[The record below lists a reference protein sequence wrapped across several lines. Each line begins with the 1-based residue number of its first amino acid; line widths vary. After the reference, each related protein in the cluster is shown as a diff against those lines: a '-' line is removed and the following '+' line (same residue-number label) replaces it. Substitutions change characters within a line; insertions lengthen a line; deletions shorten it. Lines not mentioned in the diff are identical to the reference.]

1 MISVKKKRKNNNVP
15 TGNLV
20 IIASFLF
27 FALIIGRGA
36 YLALSTNI
44 DGINIKEFS
53 SSRTTRT
60 DTLTATRG
68 KIYDVNG
75 ETLAENVYSYT
86 LIAYLDPDRTTNE
99 NNPQHVV
106 DKEGTAQALS
116 TVIDMSYE
124 EILALLNKEGV
135 YQTEFGKA
143 GKSLNEIQKDKILA
157 LGLPGI
163 DFIETQTRYYP
174 NGNFLSYAI
183 GYAKTDSSGE
193 ITGEMGIE
201 KQYDDILSGT
211 DGYVTYQKDRNGYKI
226 SGTDEIRVE
235 AEDGDDVYLTVD
247 SNIQL
252 FVEQAI
258 AESVKQY
265 AFDGV
270 NIMVADAETGAI
282 LASASYPSFDPNTR
296 NDIVSYLDS
305 NVSIGTEPGSTMK
318 IYTYMAAMEAGKY
331 NGNDTYLSGIY
342 TAQDGTQIG
351 DHDRA
356 GWGVITYDY
365 GFAQSSNVAVANLV
379 TKYIDRATLGNYF
392 KKLGFGSKTGI
403 ELPNEASGKISFQY
417 ETEVINASFGQG
429 ILTTPIQNIKALT
442 AIANDGV
449 LLQPYI
455 VDKIVD
461 GSTGEVTYQGERTE
475 LGQVASSST
484 VTKMKQL
491 MHDVVDFGTG
501 SIYAMEGYDLIAKTG
516 TAQIAS
522 TDGSGYLT
530 GEYDVIRGFAG
541 IYPAEN
547 PKLIIYATMTRPQS
561 KSARPL
567 SMIID
572 QIIVNATQY
581 YGIDTTVDDNEVVD
595 PVVENLMPSFIN
607 QTINNATTTLTEMG
621 VTPYVLGNGTKVVSQ
636 YPAEGTT
643 ITNKEKVFLVTN
655 DDTTIAMPN
664 ITGWSLKEVKAF
676 ANLLKIPL
684 TVTGNGYVTSQSI
697 PEGTILNQDSMLTVT
712 LEVKFQS
719 SA

>member
-1 MISVKKKRKNNNVP
+1 MKKKRKNNNVP

-124 EILALLNKEGV
+124 EILSLLNKEGV

-258 AESVKQY
+258 AESAKQY

-581 YGIDTTVDDNEVVD
+581 YGIDTTADDNEVVD

-697 PEGTILNQDSMLTVT
+697 PEGTILNQDSMLTIT

>member
-1 MISVKKKRKNNNVP
+1 MKKKRKNNNVP

-235 AEDGDDVYLTVD
+235 AEDGDNVYLTVD
-247 SNIQL
+247 SSIQL

-258 AESVKQY
+258 AESAKQY

-296 NDIVSYLDS
+296 NDIVSYLDP

-461 GSTGEVTYQGERTE
+461 GSTGEVTYQVERTE

-581 YGIDTTVDDNEVVD
+581 YGIDTTADDNEVVD

>member
-258 AESVKQY
+258 AESAKQY

-379 TKYIDRATLGNYF
+379 TKYIDRATLENYF

-461 GSTGEVTYQGERTE
+461 GSTGEMTYQGERTE

>member
-15 TGNLV
+15 TGNMV

-235 AEDGDDVYLTVD
+235 AEDGDNVYLTVD

-258 AESVKQY
+258 AESAKQY

-296 NDIVSYLDS
+296 NDIVSYLDP

-581 YGIDTTVDDNEVVD
+581 YGIDTTADDNEVVD

-664 ITGWSLKEVKAF
+664 ITGWSLKEVKEF

-697 PEGTILNQDSMLTVT
+697 PEGTILNQDSMLTIT

>member
-1 MISVKKKRKNNNVP
+1 MKKKRKNNNVP

-235 AEDGDDVYLTVD
+235 AEDGDNVYLTVD

-258 AESVKQY
+258 AESAKQY

-442 AIANDGV
+442 AITNDGV

-491 MHDVVDFGTG
+491 MHDVIDFGTG

-664 ITGWSLKEVKAF
+664 ITGWSLKEVKTF

>member
-1 MISVKKKRKNNNVP
+1 M
-15 TGNLV
+15 
-20 IIASFLF
+20 
-27 FALIIGRGA
+27 
-36 YLALSTNI
+36 
-44 DGINIKEFS
+44 
-53 SSRTTRT
+53 
-60 DTLTATRG
+60 
-68 KIYDVNG
+68 
-75 ETLAENVYSYT
+75 
-86 LIAYLDPDRTTNE
+86 
-99 NNPQHVV
+99 
-106 DKEGTAQALS
+106 
-116 TVIDMSYE
+116 
-124 EILALLNKEGV
+124 
-135 YQTEFGKA
+135 
-143 GKSLNEIQKDKILA
+143 
-157 LGLPGI
+157 
-163 DFIETQTRYYP
+163 
-174 NGNFLSYAI
+174 
-183 GYAKTDSSGE
+183 
-193 ITGEMGIE
+193 
-201 KQYDDILSGT
+201 
-211 DGYVTYQKDRNGYKI
+211 
-226 SGTDEIRVE
+226 
-235 AEDGDDVYLTVD
+235 
-247 SNIQL
+247 
-252 FVEQAI
+252 
-258 AESVKQY
+258 
-265 AFDGV
+265 
-270 NIMVADAETGAI
+270 
-282 LASASYPSFDPNTR
+282 
-296 NDIVSYLDS
+296 
-305 NVSIGTEPGSTMK
+305 
-318 IYTYMAAMEAGKY
+318 
-331 NGNDTYLSGIY
+331 
-342 TAQDGTQIG
+342 
-351 DHDRA
+351 
-356 GWGVITYDY
+356 
-365 GFAQSSNVAVANLV
+365 
-379 TKYIDRATLGNYF
+379 
-392 KKLGFGSKTGI
+392 
-403 ELPNEASGKISFQY
+403 
-417 ETEVINASFGQG
+417 
-429 ILTTPIQNIKALT
+429 TTPIQNIKALT

>member
-1 MISVKKKRKNNNVP
+1 MKKKRKNNNVP

-124 EILALLNKEGV
+124 EILSLLNKKGV

-258 AESVKQY
+258 AESAKQY

-331 NGNDTYLSGIY
+331 NGSDTYLSGIY

-697 PEGTILNQDSMLTVT
+697 PEGTILNQDSMLTIT

>member
-124 EILALLNKEGV
+124 EILSLLNKEGV

-235 AEDGDDVYLTVD
+235 AEDGDNVYLTVD

-258 AESVKQY
+258 AESAKQY

-581 YGIDTTVDDNEVVD
+581 YGIDTTADDNEVVD

-697 PEGTILNQDSMLTVT
+697 PEGTILNQDSMLTIT

>member
-124 EILALLNKEGV
+124 EILSLLNKEGV

-235 AEDGDDVYLTVD
+235 AEDGDNVYLTVD

-258 AESVKQY
+258 AESAKQY

-379 TKYIDRATLGNYF
+379 TKYIYRATLGNYF

-697 PEGTILNQDSMLTVT
+697 PEGTILNQDSMLTIT

>member
-1 MISVKKKRKNNNVP
+1 MKKKRKNNNVP

-99 NNPQHVV
+99 NSPQHVV

-235 AEDGDDVYLTVD
+235 AEDGDNVYLTVD

-258 AESVKQY
+258 AESAKQY

-530 GEYDVIRGFAG
+530 GEYDAIRGFAG

-697 PEGTILNQDSMLTVT
+697 PEGTILNQDSMLTIT

>member
-1 MISVKKKRKNNNVP
+1 MKKKRKNNNVP

-235 AEDGDDVYLTVD
+235 AEDGDDVYLTVN

-258 AESVKQY
+258 AESAKQY

-296 NDIVSYLDS
+296 NDIVSYLDP

-331 NGNDTYLSGIY
+331 NGNDMYLSGIY

-379 TKYIDRATLGNYF
+379 TKYIDRTTLGNHF

-403 ELPNEASGKISFQY
+403 ELPNETSGKISFKY

-697 PEGTILNQDSMLTVT
+697 PEGTILNQDSMLTIT

>member
-1 MISVKKKRKNNNVP
+1 MKKKRKNNNVP

-258 AESVKQY
+258 AESAKQY

-379 TKYIDRATLGNYF
+379 TKYIDRATLGNHF

>member
-68 KIYDVNG
+68 KIYDING

-124 EILALLNKEGV
+124 EILSLLNKEGV

-258 AESVKQY
+258 AESAKQY

-581 YGIDTTVDDNEVVD
+581 YGIDTTADDNEVVD

-697 PEGTILNQDSMLTVT
+697 PEGTILNQDSMLTIT

>member
-1 MISVKKKRKNNNVP
+1 MKKKRKNNNVP

-124 EILALLNKEGV
+124 EILSLLNKEGV

-258 AESVKQY
+258 AESAKQY

-664 ITGWSLKEVKAF
+664 ITGWSLKEVKTF

-697 PEGTILNQDSMLTVT
+697 PEGTILNQDSMLTIT

-719 SA
+719 SLNSK

>member
-1 MISVKKKRKNNNVP
+1 MKKKRKNNNVP

-235 AEDGDDVYLTVD
+235 AEDGDNVYLTVD

-258 AESVKQY
+258 AESAKQY

-442 AIANDGV
+442 AITNDGV

-461 GSTGEVTYQGERTE
+461 GSTGKVTYQGERTE

-547 PKLIIYATMTRPQS
+547 PKLIIYATMTKPQS

>member
-1 MISVKKKRKNNNVP
+1 MKKKRKNNNVP

-258 AESVKQY
+258 AESAKQY

-342 TAQDGTQIG
+342 TAQDDTQIG

>member
-1 MISVKKKRKNNNVP
+1 MKKKRKNNNVP

-235 AEDGDDVYLTVD
+235 AEDGDNVYLTVD

-258 AESVKQY
+258 AESAKQY

-296 NDIVSYLDS
+296 NDIVSYLDP

-581 YGIDTTVDDNEVVD
+581 YGIDTTADDNEVVD

-664 ITGWSLKEVKAF
+664 ITGWSLKEVKEF

>member
-235 AEDGDDVYLTVD
+235 AEDGDNVYLTVD

-258 AESVKQY
+258 AESAKQY

-664 ITGWSLKEVKAF
+664 ITGWSLKEVKTF

>member
-1 MISVKKKRKNNNVP
+1 MKKKRKNNNVP

-258 AESVKQY
+258 AESAKQY

-581 YGIDTTVDDNEVVD
+581 YGIDTTADDNEVVD

>member
-1 MISVKKKRKNNNVP
+1 MKKKRKNNNVP

-258 AESVKQY
+258 AESAKQY

-379 TKYIDRATLGNYF
+379 TKYIDRATLENYF

>member
-1 MISVKKKRKNNNVP
+1 MKKKRKNNNVP

-124 EILALLNKEGV
+124 EILSLLNKEGV

-163 DFIETQTRYYP
+163 YFIETQTRYYP

-183 GYAKTDSSGE
+183 GYANTDSSGE

-258 AESVKQY
+258 AESAKQY

-664 ITGWSLKEVKAF
+664 ITGWSLKEVKTF

>member
-124 EILALLNKEGV
+124 EILSLLNKEGV

-258 AESVKQY
+258 AESAKQY

-664 ITGWSLKEVKAF
+664 ITGWSLKEVKTF

>member
-1 MISVKKKRKNNNVP
+1 MKKKRKNNNVP

-124 EILALLNKEGV
+124 EILSLLNKEGV

-247 SNIQL
+247 SSIQL

-258 AESVKQY
+258 AESAKQY

-581 YGIDTTVDDNEVVD
+581 YGIDTTADDNEVVD

-655 DDTTIAMPN
+655 DDTTIAMLN

-697 PEGTILNQDSMLTVT
+697 PEGTILNQDSMLTIT

>member
-1 MISVKKKRKNNNVP
+1 MKKKRKNNNVP

-124 EILALLNKEGV
+124 EILSLLNKEGV

-258 AESVKQY
+258 AESAKQY

-442 AIANDGV
+442 AITNDGV

-547 PKLIIYATMTRPQS
+547 PKLIIYATMTKPQS

-664 ITGWSLKEVKAF
+664 ITGWSLKEVKTF

-697 PEGTILNQDSMLTVT
+697 PEGTILNQDSMLTIT

>member
-1 MISVKKKRKNNNVP
+1 MKKKRKNNNVP

-258 AESVKQY
+258 AESAKQY

-664 ITGWSLKEVKAF
+664 ITGWSLKEVKTF

-697 PEGTILNQDSMLTVT
+697 PEGTILNQDSMLTIT

>member
-1 MISVKKKRKNNNVP
+1 MKKKRKNNNVP

-36 YLALSTNI
+36 YLSLSADI

-53 SSRTTRT
+53 ASRTTRT

-86 LIAYLDPDRTTNE
+86 LIAYLDPNRTTNE
-99 NNPQHVV
+99 NNPQHVI

-235 AEDGDDVYLTVD
+235 ADDGEDVYLTVD

-258 AESVKQY
+258 AESAKQY
-265 AFDGV
+265 TFDGV
-270 NIMVADAETGAI
+270 NIMVADATTGAI

-296 NDIVSYLDS
+296 NNIVSYLDS

-461 GSTGEVTYQGERTE
+461 SSTGEVTYQGERTE

-567 SMIID
+567 STIID

-581 YGIDTTVDDNEVVD
+581 YEIDTTADDNKIVD
-595 PVVENLMPSFIN
+595 SVVENTMPSFIN
-607 QTINNATTTLTEMG
+607 QTINNATTSLTEMG
-621 VTPYVLGNGTKVVSQ
+621 VTPYVLGNGSKVVSQ
-636 YPAEGTT
+636 YPKQGTI

-655 DDTTIAMPN
+655 DATTITMPN
-664 ITGWSLKEVKAF
+664 LTDWSLKEVKSLT
-676 ANLLKIPL
+676 NLLKIPL

-697 PEGTILNQDSMLTVT
+697 PEGTILNQDSMLSVT
-712 LEVKFQS
+712 LEVKYQS

>member
-258 AESVKQY
+258 AESAKQY

-296 NDIVSYLDS
+296 SDIVSYLDS

-664 ITGWSLKEVKAF
+664 ITGWSLKEVKTF

>member
-124 EILALLNKEGV
+124 EILSLLNKEGV

-174 NGNFLSYAI
+174 NGNFLSYTI

-258 AESVKQY
+258 AESAKQY

-461 GSTGEVTYQGERTE
+461 GSTGEVTYQVERTE

-581 YGIDTTVDDNEVVD
+581 YGIDTTADDNEVVD

-697 PEGTILNQDSMLTVT
+697 REGTILNQDSMLTVT

>member
-1 MISVKKKRKNNNVP
+1 MKKKRKNNNVP

-99 NNPQHVV
+99 NSPQHVV

-258 AESVKQY
+258 AESAKQY

-697 PEGTILNQDSMLTVT
+697 PEGTILNQDSMLTIT

>member
-1 MISVKKKRKNNNVP
+1 MKKKRKNNNVP

-258 AESVKQY
+258 AESAKQY

-296 NDIVSYLDS
+296 NDIVSYLDP

-664 ITGWSLKEVKAF
+664 ITGWSLKEVKTF

>member
-1 MISVKKKRKNNNVP
+1 MKKKRKNNNVP

-99 NNPQHVV
+99 NSPQHVV

-235 AEDGDDVYLTVD
+235 AEDGDNVYLTVD

-258 AESVKQY
+258 AESAKQY

>member
-1 MISVKKKRKNNNVP
+1 MKKKRKNNNVP

-68 KIYDVNG
+68 KIYDING

-124 EILALLNKEGV
+124 EILSLLNKEGV

-258 AESVKQY
+258 AESAKQY
-265 AFDGV
+265 VFDGV

>member
-1 MISVKKKRKNNNVP
+1 MKKKRKNNNVP

-124 EILALLNKEGV
+124 EILSLLNKEGV

-258 AESVKQY
+258 AESAKQY

-379 TKYIDRATLGNYF
+379 TKYIDCATLGNYF

-621 VTPYVLGNGTKVVSQ
+621 VTPYVFGNGTKVVSQ

>member
-99 NNPQHVV
+99 NSPQHVV

-235 AEDGDDVYLTVD
+235 AEDGDNVYLTVD

-258 AESVKQY
+258 AESAKQY

-547 PKLIIYATMTRPQS
+547 PKLIIYATMTKPQS

>member
-258 AESVKQY
+258 AESAKQY

-547 PKLIIYATMTRPQS
+547 PKLIIYATMTKPQS

-664 ITGWSLKEVKAF
+664 ITGWSLKEVKTF

>member
-258 AESVKQY
+258 AESAKQY

-664 ITGWSLKEVKAF
+664 ITSWSLKEVKAF

>member
-1 MISVKKKRKNNNVP
+1 MKKKRKNNNVP

-258 AESVKQY
+258 AESAKQY

-664 ITGWSLKEVKAF
+664 ITGWSLKEVKTF

>member
-1 MISVKKKRKNNNVP
+1 MKKKRKNNNVP

-27 FALIIGRGA
+27 FALIIGRGT

-124 EILALLNKEGV
+124 EILSLLNKEGV

-258 AESVKQY
+258 AESAKQY

-417 ETEVINASFGQG
+417 ETEVINAGFGQG

-530 GEYDVIRGFAG
+530 GEYDAIRGFAG